1 MKKITIGCRGSK
13 LSLAYVAKV
22 KNFILEKSKDLKD
35 NDLVIKTI
43 KTSGDIHSDIKLSEI
58 GGKNLFCKEIE
69 ENLLENNIDI
79 AVHSL
84 KDMESEQHENLMIG
98 AYIKRNDPRDVLIC
112 KKINNFNE
120 LSKGAKI
127 GSSSRRRELQL
138 KRINKNISVLNI
150 RGNIDTRIQK
160 LEDQKLDA
168 IVLAAAGLKS
178 LNLENKIGL
187 AFDMNEILPAVGQG
201 IIAVQ
206 CRKDNEFIK
215 DIIKKINDNETSLCA
230 IAERKML
237 QTIGGDCETA
247 IGGIAQIVNNK
258 LVLKA
263 QLFSDEG
270 NESFDYNFT
279 GNYEDAAYIGK
290 TVGEKLLS
298 LAGDKFKK
306 KR

>member
-1 MKKITIGCRGSK
+1 MKKITIGARGSK
-13 LSLAYVAKV
+13 LSLAYVEKV
-22 KNFILEKSKDLKD
+22 KNLILEKSKDL
-35 NDLVIKTI
+35 NDGDFVIKTI

-84 KDMESEQHENLMIG
+84 KDMESEQNENLMIG
-98 AYIKRNDPRDVLIC
+98 AYVKRNDPRDVLIC
-112 KKINNFNE
+112 NKIKNFNE

-138 KRINKNISVLNI
+138 KKINKNVSVLNI

-168 IVLAAAGLKS
+168 IVLAAAGVKS

-187 AFDMNEILPAVGQG
+187 VFDTNEILPAVGQG

-206 CRKDNEFIK
+206 CRKDDGPIK
-215 DIIKKINDNETSLCA
+215 DTIKKINDTETSLCA

-247 IGGIAQIVNNK
+247 IGGLAEITNNN
-258 LVLKA
+258 LILKA

-270 NESFDYNFT
+270 DESFDYKFT
-279 GNYEDAAYIGK
+279 GRDVDATNIGK
-290 TVGEKLLS
+290 TVGEKLLN
-298 LAGDKFKK
+298 LAGKKFK
-306 KR
+306 RR

>member
-1 MKKITIGCRGSK
+1 MKKITIGARGSK
-13 LSLAYVAKV
+13 LSLAYVEKV
-22 KNFILEKSKDLKD
+22 KNLILAKSKDL
-35 NDLVIKTI
+35 NDGDFVIKTI

-84 KDMESEQHENLMIG
+84 KDMESEQNENLMIG
-98 AYIKRNDPRDVLIC
+98 AYVKRNDPRDVLIC
-112 KKINNFNE
+112 NKIKNFNE

-138 KRINKNISVLNI
+138 KKINKNVSVLNI

-160 LEDQKLDA
+160 LEDKKLDA
-168 IVLAAAGLKS
+168 IVLAAAGVKS

-187 AFDMNEILPAVGQG
+187 VFDTNEILPAVGQG

-206 CRKDNEFIK
+206 CRKDDGPIK
-215 DIIKKINDNETSLCA
+215 DTIKKINDTETSLCA

-247 IGGIAQIVNNK
+247 IGGLAEITNNN
-258 LVLKA
+258 LILKA

-270 NESFDYNFT
+270 DESFDYKFT
-279 GNYEDAAYIGK
+279 GRDVDAANIGK
-290 TVGEKLLS
+290 TVGEKLLN
-298 LAGDKFKK
+298 LAGKKFK
-306 KR
+306 RR

>member
-1 MKKITIGCRGSK
+1 MKKITIGARGSK
-13 LSLAYVAKV
+13 LSLAYVEKV
-22 KNFILEKSKDLKD
+22 KNLILEKSKDL
-35 NDLVIKTI
+35 NDSDFVIKTI
-43 KTSGDIHSDIKLSEI
+43 KTSGDIHSDVKLSEI

-84 KDMESEQHENLMIG
+84 KDMESEQNESLMIG
-98 AYIKRNDPRDVLIC
+98 AYVKRNDPRDVLIC
-112 KKINNFNE
+112 NKIKNFNE

-127 GSSSRRRELQL
+127 ASSSRRRELQL
-138 KRINKNISVLNI
+138 KKINKNVSILNI

-168 IVLAAAGLKS
+168 IVLAAAGVKS

-187 AFDMNEILPAVGQG
+187 VFDTNEILPAVGQG

-206 CRKDNEFIK
+206 CRKDDGPIK
-215 DIIKKINDNETSLCA
+215 DAIKKINDKETSLCA

-247 IGGIAQIVNNK
+247 IGGLAEITNNN
-258 LVLKA
+258 LILKA

-270 NESFDYNFT
+270 DESFDYKFT
-279 GNYEDAAYIGK
+279 GRDVDAANIGK
-290 TVGEKLLS
+290 TVGEKLLN
-298 LAGDKFKK
+298 LAGKKFK
-306 KR
+306 RR

>member
-1 MKKITIGCRGSK
+1 MKKITIGARGSK
-13 LSLAYVAKV
+13 LSLAYVEKV
-22 KNFILEKSKDLKD
+22 KNLILEKSKDL
-35 NDLVIKTI
+35 NDGDFVIKTI
-43 KTSGDIHSDIKLSEI
+43 KTSGDIHSDVKLSEI

-79 AVHSL
+79 AIHSL
-84 KDMESEQHENLMIG
+84 KDMESEQNENLMIG

-112 KKINNFNE
+112 NKIKNFNE
-120 LSKGAKI
+120 LSEGAKI

-138 KRINKNISVLNI
+138 KKINKDVSVLNI

-168 IVLAAAGLKS
+168 IVLAAAGVKS

-187 AFDMNEILPAVGQG
+187 VFDTNEILPAVGQG

-206 CRKDNEFIK
+206 CRKDDGPIK
-215 DIIKKINDNETSLCA
+215 DTIKKINDTETSLCA

-247 IGGIAQIVNNK
+247 IGGLAEITNNN
-258 LVLKA
+258 LILKA

-270 NESFDYNFT
+270 DESFDYKFT
-279 GNYEDAAYIGK
+279 GRDIDAANIGK
-290 TVGEKLLS
+290 TVGEKLLN
-298 LAGDKFKK
+298 LAGNKFK
-306 KR
+306 RR